1 MSKNK
6 KEIIEVEPIG
16 VEDIA
21 AKDED
26 KGLTLKHEDKPT
38 LEQGNYVIEVISEG
52 RVIKK
57 LVVANSEI
65 NITKLA
71 NGGMTV
77 DLK

>member
-6 KEIIEVEPIG
+6 KEIIEIEPLE
-16 VEDIA
+16 VEDIV
-21 AKDED
+21 AKKNE
-26 KGLTLKHEDKPT
+26 GLTLKHEDKPT

-52 RVIKK
+52 QVIKK
-57 LVVANSEI
+57 LAVANSEI